1 MSDSYSVE
9 ACTSDEAVKLNGSG
23 TLSIVLILR
32 GNRGMNEVET
42 GNIKQTPLRLIEPCS
57 CRAEINPQPRESRS
71 GQKLVIASQWV
82 SSCNGCKS
90 HLTKAEPAGQ

>member
-1 MSDSYSVE
+1 ME
-9 ACTSDEAVKLNGSG
+9 TSTSLVVGVGEGF
-23 TLSIVLILR
+23 
-32 GNRGMNEVET
+32 
-42 GNIKQTPLRLIEPCS
+42 S

-82 SSCNGCKS
+82 RSCNGCKS